1 MKNKTFQEAK
11 ELYDKQSA
19 LETYRNKLYMVRGI
33 CKYCKEVTIN
43 YTSGKFNTRAEVTLK
58 REASDFI
65 QEMVIK
71 EIDRVTLDI
80 DKLKE
85 EFNNL

>member
-1 MKNKTFQEAK
+1 
-11 ELYDKQSA
+11 
-19 LETYRNKLYMVRGI
+19 MVRGI